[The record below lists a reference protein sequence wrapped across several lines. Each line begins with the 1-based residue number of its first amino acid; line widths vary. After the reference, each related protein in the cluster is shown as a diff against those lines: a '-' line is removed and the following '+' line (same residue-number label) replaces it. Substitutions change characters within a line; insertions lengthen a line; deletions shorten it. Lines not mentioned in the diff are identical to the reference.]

1 MFIVARQPYLS
12 LRPFMGGM
20 ISLLPE
26 LEAIALVVA
35 ITSRHYVAK
44 ISPVNTNVLI
54 RRLAAVIKYCQYPFS
69 AVFLFSAFSAS
80 ESLEP

>member
-54 RRLAAVIKYCQYPFS
+54 RRLAAVIKYVSTLSVRSF
-69 AVFLFSAFSAS
+69 FFRL
-80 ESLEP
+80 SLLPKA